1 MGEKNRCVVDMAR
14 YATLGVFL
22 LCLIGFSYADQDIY
36 AAGDFLVSI
45 LNDDGNMQHVAGII
59 GFDPDTKTYDDV
71 FDGGVFNARGKLS
84 ILQHTKLGTYG
95 AGNFKFV
102 GDNIDYSHSVVELDD
117 DDNYKKVSNGI
128 WIKNGQSVRYIAG
141 MDDNY
146 IAYASYN
153 NGEGSPNVLVPN
165 VVLLDSEGNW
175 QLLDDP
181 NNVFPQTNNIG
192 GLAAD
197 SNGKLYIYTNNPAN
211 SVFSWDSDNK
221 FSGPISFAIKTDT
234 LICDSTGNLAGLHYE
249 LEGPSP
255 ATGTQTYSLYYL
267 DVANG
272 NQLTTK
278 TIISIVN
285 QTLPSEPKLIAYQD
299 GILVAVPAGV
309 NFNQISYEFYDPS
322 TNTLIDTDIPN
333 SDFSSLA
340 AIIQGYGTDLWMSP
354 STTSNCIYYYSENL
368 GAAWYRLA
376 LSSVDIED
384 WVTYTMTYDF
394 DDGDVFIYGIDVGSG
409 DMHLLKAV
417 GAGSLPMVEEVN
429 PGKLYLDGVVFATT
443 VVPNG
448 DNFDLVIGGFF
459 DTVGNGIPAGNLVR
473 WRDGA
478 WATYDVQAI
487 QTLTSYNNVIY
498 YGFRQCAGLN
508 ELLPVGNIGIN
519 GEDAQQMILPAI
531 IGSAGCVSA
540 LYATAN
546 YS

>member
-71 FDGGVFNARGKLS
+71 FDGGVFNARGKLR

-102 GDNIDYSHSVVELDD
+102 GDDN
-117 DDNYKKVSNGI
+117 DNYKKVSNGI

-146 IAYASYN
+146 VAFAGSFNSVEDISYASYN

-376 LSSVDIED
+376 LSSVD
-384 WVTYTMTYDF
+384 
-394 DDGDVFIYGIDVGSG
+394 
-409 DMHLLKAV
+409 MHLLKAV

-429 PGKLYLDGVVFATT
+429 PGKLYLDGVVF
-443 VVPNG
+443 
-448 DNFDLVIGGFF
+448 
-459 DTVGNGIPAGNLVR
+459 
-473 WRDGA
+473 
-478 WATYDVQAI
+478 
-487 QTLTSYNNVIY
+487 
-498 YGFRQCAGLN
+498 
-508 ELLPVGNIGIN
+508 
-519 GEDAQQMILPAI
+519 
-531 IGSAGCVSA
+531 
-540 LYATAN
+540 
-546 YS
+546 